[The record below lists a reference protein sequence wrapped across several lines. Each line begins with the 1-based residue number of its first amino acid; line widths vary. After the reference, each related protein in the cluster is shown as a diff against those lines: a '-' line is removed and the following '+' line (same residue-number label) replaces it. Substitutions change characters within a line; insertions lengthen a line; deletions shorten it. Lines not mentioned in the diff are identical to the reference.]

1 MKSTTENSAVR
12 LFLIG
17 VGRVAPRLDGAMRT
31 IKHQAIS
38 GGSASSSACEME
50 ADSPSLA
57 SVCGPDQLICEN
69 RNKIDL

>member
-12 LFLIG
+12 LFLTG

-38 GGSASSSACEME
+38 GVEREFFCVRDG
-50 ADSPSLA
+50 
-57 SVCGPDQLICEN
+57 N
-69 RNKIDL
+69 